1 MVHELE
7 EALEVGLAD
16 VPQDDDRVLARVRLE
31 RRKTLETGCGWN
43 KLGRFVCVSFFSAEP
58 NLLLLNG
65 TPVLFNYRL
74 VTPM

>member
-31 RRKTLETGCGWN
+31 KKENTWD
-43 KLGRFVCVSFFSAEP
+43 
-58 NLLLLNG
+58 
-65 TPVLFNYRL
+65 RL
-74 VTPM
+74 RQE

>member
-31 RRKTLETGCGWN
+31 RWKTLESGSGWN
-43 KLGRFVCVSFFSAEP
+43 KLGRFI
-58 NLLLLNG
+58 
-65 TPVLFNYRL
+65 
-74 VTPM
+74 

>member
-31 RRKTLETGCGWN
+31 KRKIHETSSGRN
-43 KLGRFVCVSFFSAEP
+43 KLGRFVCISFFSAEP
-58 NLLLLNG
+58 NLLVLNG
-65 TPVLFNYRL
+65 TPVLLKYSIG
-74 VTPM
+74 